1 MYFRLLHDDRCGS
14 VSYLLGDLDAG
25 EAVVIDPR
33 GGDVPLLLAMLAE
46 QRLRLRGVLR
56 THEHDAQLPQ
66 RERTALAQLGAP
78 VVGAQAPPGG
88 CVVVGSEHLHVLAT
102 PGHTAHCLS
111 FRWRDRLFCGGLVQ
125 GADCPHQPSP
135 ALPEALWDSVTR
147 QLLPLPD
154 ETLLFHGHAAAGRAV
169 GTVLELRRWH
179 PWFGAASRD
188 EFLTRVMPPPEPA
201 APAAPWPAARSA
213 APVTAR

>member
-1 MYFRLLHDDRCGS
+1 MYFRLLHDDRSGS

-33 GGDVPLLLAMLAE
+33 GSDVPLLLAMLAE
-46 QRLRLRGVLR
+46 QRLRLRWVLR
-56 THEHDAQLPQ
+56 THEHDAQLPPQ
-66 RERTALAQLGAP
+66 ECLALALLGAP
-78 VVGAQAPPGG
+78 VVTAEAPPDGRLVFGG
-88 CVVVGSEHLHVLAT
+88 EHLQALAT
-102 PGHTAHCLS
+102 PGHTAACLS

-125 GADCPHQPSP
+125 GWACPHQPRP
-135 ALPEALWDSVTR
+135 ALPEALWDSVTG

-154 ETLLFHGHAAAGRAV
+154 ETLLFHGHAPAGRAV

-188 EFLTRVMPPPEPA
+188 EFLTRVAQPAPPLPA
-201 APAAPWPAARSA
+201 AIAA
-213 APVTAR
+213 